1 MVIKETM
8 QDDSQQ
14 KAEPD
19 VMNGDGECSSG
30 PEALAGIDV
39 DESEWPSVTQ
49 AIALI
54 RDIQAEAD
62 RRVGDALE
70 MARDAEGR
78 LRNARGCAERR
89 RRTIEQLRADLA
101 GRGNNQ
107 ATPVPAPVVGVIN
120 YFDSAVPDFYL
131 DGDGEP
137 RWAEDIPDVRP
148 VHDRENSPFVT
159 RILREEGMSVCLDR
173 VTGHDD
179 LRYQG
184 MSWRELSEQTRTRGT
199 SPQPERVVCVSEDG
213 VYWTVTEGLPTVCRT
228 RFQCDREGCLPVLQG
243 VSLTTLTVDTV
254 MEEACA
260 ELAGLLSNPSFPVFG
275 SVTVGRERTGSI
287 QDGPGW
293 RLDTYRPE
301 VNVQLY
307 GDTTG
312 RLPETVTCQH
322 VRDVYRLLSALNGAD
337 RDIRTAR
344 RAMFSRSW
352 WSGLTGRTTE

>member
-1 MVIKETM
+1 MVIKETI

-14 KAEPD
+14 KALSD
-19 VMNGDGECSSG
+19 VMSGDGECSSD
-30 PEALAGIDV
+30 PEDYAGTDV
-39 DESEWPSVTQ
+39 NESEWPAVTQ

-62 RRVGDALE
+62 RRVGDALD
-70 MARDAEGR
+70 MAQEAEDR

-89 RRTIEQLRADLA
+89 RRTIERLRADLA
-101 GRGNNQ
+101 GRENNQ
-107 ATPVPAPVVGVIN
+107 AAPVPVPVVGVIN
-120 YFDSAVPDFYL
+120 YFDSAVPDFYR

-137 RWAEDIPDVRP
+137 LWAKDIPDVRL

-173 VTGHDD
+173 VTGHDE

-184 MSWRELSEQTRTRGT
+184 MNWRELSEQTRTRGT
-199 SPQPERVVCVSEDG
+199 SPQPKSVVCVSEDG
-213 VYWTVTEGLPTVCRT
+213 VYWTVTHGLSTVCRA
-228 RFQCDREGCLPVLQG
+228 RFQYERECRLPVLQG

-254 MEEACA
+254 MKEACA
-260 ELAGLLSNPSFPVFG
+260 ELADLLSNPSFPVSGKIIAFR
-275 SVTVGRERTGSI
+275 GRHDI
-287 QDGPGW
+287 QEGPGW
-293 RLDTYRPE
+293 RCILYQPQLDI
-301 VNVQLY
+301 QLY

-312 RLPETVTCQH
+312 RLPEKVTCHH
-322 VRDVYRLLSALNGAD
+322 VRDVYRLLSALHDAD

-344 RAMFSRSW
+344 KTVSSRSW

>member
-1 MVIKETM
+1 MVKDEVIK
-8 QDDSQQ
+8 DDAQQ
-14 KAEPD
+14 KTLPD
-19 VMNGDGECSSG
+19 VMNGNGECSSG
-30 PEALAGIDV
+30 PEAHAGTDK
-39 DESEWPSVTQ
+39 SEWPVVAQ

-54 RDIQAEAD
+54 I
-62 RRVGDALE
+62 
-70 MARDAEGR
+70 
-78 LRNARGCAERR
+78 ER
-89 RRTIEQLRADLA
+89 LRADLA
-101 GRGNNQ
+101 GRENNQ
-107 ATPVPAPVVGVIN
+107 AALVLAPVVGVIN
-120 YFDSAVPDFYL
+120 YFDGSVPDFYQ

-137 RWAEDIPDVRP
+137 LWAEDIPDVRT

-173 VTGHDD
+173 VTGHDE

-184 MSWRELSEQTRTRGT
+184 MNWRELSEQTRTRGI

-213 VYWTVTEGLPTVCRT
+213 VYWTVTHGLSTVCRA
-228 RFQCDREGCLPVLQG
+228 RFQYERECRLPVLQG

-275 SVTVGRERTGSI
+275 AVTAVREKTGSI

-307 GDTTG
+307 GDATG
-312 RLPETVTCQH
+312 SLPEKVTCHH
-322 VRDVYRLLSALNGAD
+322 VRDVYRLLSALHDAD

-344 RAMFSRSW
+344 KAAASRSW
-352 WSGLTGRTTE
+352 WSALTGRAPE

>member
-1 MVIKETM
+1 MVIKETI

-14 KAEPD
+14 KALPD
-19 VMNGDGECSSG
+19 VMSGGGECLSG
-30 PEALAGIDV
+30 TEAYAGTDK
-39 DESEWPSVTQ
+39 SEWPAVTQ

-62 RRVGDALE
+62 RRVGDALD
-70 MARDAEGR
+70 MAQEAEDR

-89 RRTIEQLRADLA
+89 RRTIERLRADLA
-101 GRGNNQ
+101 GREINQ
-107 ATPVPAPVVGVIN
+107 AAPVPAPVVGVIN
-120 YFDSAVPDFYL
+120 YFDSSVVDFYR

-137 RWAEDIPDVRP
+137 LWAEDIPDVRP

-173 VTGHDD
+173 VTGHDE

-199 SPQPERVVCVSEDG
+199 SPQTERVVCVSEDG
-213 VYWTVTEGLPTVCRT
+213 VYWTVTEGLPAVCRA
-228 RFQCDREGCLPVLQG
+228 RFQYERECRLPVLQG
-243 VSLTTLTVDTV
+243 ASLTTLTVDTV
-254 MEEACA
+254 MKEACA
-260 ELAGLLSNPSFPVFG
+260 ELADLLSNPSFPVFG
-275 SVTVGRERTGSI
+275 KIIAFRGRHDI
-287 QDGPGW
+287 QEGPGW
-293 RLDTYRPE
+293 RCVLYQPQL
-301 VNVQLY
+301 NIQLY

-312 RLPETVTCQH
+312 RLPGEVTCH
-322 VRDVYRLLSALNGAD
+322 HARDVYRLLSALNDAD

-344 RAMFSRSW
+344 RATSSRSW

>member
-14 KAEPD
+14 KTLPD

-30 PEALAGIDV
+30 PEVYAGTDT

-54 RDIQAEAD
+54 RGIQAEAD
-62 RRVGDALE
+62 RRAGDALE
-70 MARDAEGR
+70 RAESAER
-78 LRNARGCAERR
+78 SLRNARGCAERR
-89 RRTIEQLRADLA
+89 RRTIERLRADLA
-101 GRGNNQ
+101 GRENNQ
-107 ATPVPAPVVGVIN
+107 AEPASVVKN
-120 YFDSAVPDFYL
+120 HFDSSVPDFYR

-137 RWAEDIPDVRP
+137 MWAKDIPDVRS
-148 VHDRENSPFVT
+148 VHDREYSPFVT

-184 MSWRELSEQTRTRGT
+184 MSWRELPGHTQTINA
-199 SPQPERVVCVSEDG
+199 SPQPESVTCVSEDG
-213 VYWTVTEGLPTVCRT
+213 VYWTVTHGLPVVRRA
-228 RFQCDREGCLPVLQG
+228 RFQYERENRQPVLQG

-260 ELAGLLSNPSFPVFG
+260 ELAGLLSNLSFPVFG
-275 SVTVGRERTGSI
+275 SVTAWRESTGSI

-293 RLDTYRPE
+293 RLMTYRSE
-301 VNVQLY
+301 VSVELY

-312 RLPETVTCQH
+312 NLPEKVTCHH
-322 VRDVYRLLSALNGAD
+322 VRDVYRLLSALNDAD

-344 RAMFSRSW
+344 RTTSSRSW
-352 WSGLTGRTTE
+352 WSGLTGRSPE

>member
-1 MVIKETM
+1 MVIKETI

-14 KAEPD
+14 KTLPD
-19 VMNGDGECSSG
+19 VMNSDAECSSG
-30 PEALAGIDV
+30 PEIYAGTDA

-62 RRVGDALE
+62 RRVGEAME
-70 MARDAEGR
+70 VAGEAECR

-89 RRTIEQLRADLA
+89 RRTIERLRADLA
-101 GRGNNQ
+101 GRENNQ
-107 ATPVPAPVVGVIN
+107 AAPAGGVIN
-120 YFDSAVPDFYL
+120 HADSTVPDFYR
-131 DGDGEP
+131 DGDGELL
-137 RWAEDIPDVRP
+137 WAEDIPDVRP

-184 MSWRELSEQTRTRGT
+184 MSWRELSEQTRSRNTARLT
-199 SPQPERVVCVSEDG
+199 ESVVCVSEDG
-213 VYWTVTEGLPTVCRT
+213 VYWTVTYGLSTVCRA
-228 RFQCDREGCLPVLQG
+228 RFQYDREGCLPVLQG

-275 SVTVGRERTGSI
+275 SVTAGRERTGSI

-312 RLPETVTCQH
+312 SLPETVTCHH
-322 VRDVYRLLSALNGAD
+322 VRDVYRLLSALNDAE

-344 RAMFSRSW
+344 KATALRSW
-352 WSGLTGRTTE
+352 WSGLTGRTPE

>member
-1 MVIKETM
+1 MVKDEVIK
-8 QDDSQQ
+8 DDAQQ
-14 KAEPD
+14 KTLPD
-19 VMNGDGECSSG
+19 VMNGDAECSSG
-30 PEALAGIDV
+30 PEAHAGTDK
-39 DESEWPSVTQ
+39 SEWPAVAQ

-62 RRVGDALE
+62 RRVGEAME
-70 MARDAEGR
+70 VAGETECR

-89 RRTIEQLRADLA
+89 RRTIERLRADLA

-107 ATPVPAPVVGVIN
+107 AAPAVGLIN
-120 YFDSAVPDFYL
+120 YFDSSVLDFYR

-137 RWAEDIPDVRP
+137 RWAEDIPDVQP
-148 VHDRENSPFVT
+148 VHDRESSPFMT

-173 VTGHDD
+173 VTGHDE

-199 SPQPERVVCVSEDG
+199 SPQPERVICVSEDG
-213 VYWTVTEGLPTVCRT
+213 VYWTVTHGLPAVCRA
-228 RFQCDREGCLPVLQG
+228 RFQYERENRQPVLQG

-254 MEEACA
+254 MKEACA
-260 ELAGLLSNPSFPVFG
+260 ELADLLSNPSFPVFG
-275 SVTVGRERTGSI
+275 KIIAFRGRHDI
-287 QDGPGW
+287 QEGPGW
-293 RLDTYRPE
+293 RCILYQPQL
-301 VNVQLY
+301 NIQLY

-312 RLPETVTCQH
+312 RLPGEVTCHH
-322 VRDVYRLLSALNGAD
+322 VRDVYRLLSALNDAD

-344 RAMFSRSW
+344 RATSSRSW

>member
-1 MVIKETM
+1 MVKDEVIKV
-8 QDDSQQ
+8 DAQQ
-14 KAEPD
+14 KALSD
-19 VMNGDGECSSG
+19 VMSGGGECSSG
-30 PEALAGIDV
+30 PEDYADTDV
-39 DESEWPSVTQ
+39 DESEWPAVAQ

-70 MARDAEGR
+70 VAQEAEGR

-89 RRTIEQLRADLA
+89 RRTIERLRADLA
-101 GRGNNQ
+101 GRENNQ
-107 ATPVPAPVVGVIN
+107 AAPVPSPVVGVIN
-120 YFDSAVPDFYL
+120 YFDSAVPDFYR

-184 MSWRELSEQTRTRGT
+184 MSWRELLEQTRTRST
-199 SPQPERVVCVSEDG
+199 STQPESVICVSEDG
-213 VYWTVTEGLPTVCRT
+213 VYWTVTHGLSTVCRA
-228 RFQCDREGCLPVLQG
+228 RFQYERKCRLPVLQG

-260 ELAGLLSNPSFPVFG
+260 ELAGLLNNPSFPAFG
-275 SVTVGRERTGSI
+275 AVTTGRERTGSI

-301 VNVQLY
+301 VSVQLY

-312 RLPETVTCQH
+312 LLPEKVTCHH
-322 VRDVYRLLSALNGAD
+322 VRDVYRLLSALHDAD

-344 RAMFSRSW
+344 KTASSRSW
-352 WSGLTGRTTE
+352 WSALTGRTPE

>member
-1 MVIKETM
+1 MVKDEVIK
-8 QDDSQQ
+8 DDAQQ
-14 KAEPD
+14 KALPD
-19 VMNGDGECSSG
+19 VMNGDAECSSG
-30 PEALAGIDV
+30 PEAHAGTDK
-39 DESEWPSVTQ
+39 SEWLAVAQ

-62 RRVGDALE
+62 RRVGDALD
-70 MARDAEGR
+70 MAQEAEDR

-89 RRTIEQLRADLA
+89 RRTIERLRADLA
-101 GRGNNQ
+101 GRENNQ
-107 ATPVPAPVVGVIN
+107 AVPVPAPVVGVIN
-120 YFDSAVPDFYL
+120 YFDSAVPDFYR

-137 RWAEDIPDVRP
+137 RWMEDIPDVRP
-148 VHDRENSPFVT
+148 VHDRENSPFVI

-184 MSWRELSEQTRTRGT
+184 VSWRELSEQTRTRGT
-199 SPQPERVVCVSEDG
+199 SPPPERVVCVSEDG
-213 VYWTVTEGLPTVCRT
+213 VYWTVTEGLPAVCRA
-228 RFQCDREGCLPVLQG
+228 RFQYDREGCLPVLQG
-243 VSLTTLTVDTV
+243 VSLTTLKVDTV

-260 ELAGLLSNPSFPVFG
+260 ELAGLLNNPSFPVFG
-275 SVTVGRERTGSI
+275 SVTAVRERTGSI

-312 RLPETVTCQH
+312 RLPEEVTCHH
-322 VRDVYRLLSALNGAD
+322 VRDVFRLLSVLNDAD
-337 RDIRTAR
+337 RDIRAAR
-344 RAMFSRSW
+344 RTASSRSW

>member
-1 MVIKETM
+1 MVIKETI

-14 KAEPD
+14 KALPD
-19 VMNGDGECSSG
+19 VTNSDGECSSG
-30 PEALAGIDV
+30 PEALAGTDK
-39 DESEWPSVTQ
+39 SEWPSVTQ

-62 RRVGDALE
+62 RRVGDALD
-70 MARDAEGR
+70 MAQEAEDR

-89 RRTIEQLRADLA
+89 RRTIERLRADLA
-101 GRGNNQ
+101 GRENNQ
-107 ATPVPAPVVGVIN
+107 AAPVPAPVVGVIN
-120 YFDSAVPDFYL
+120 YFDSAVPDFYR

-137 RWAEDIPDVRP
+137 RWAEDIPDVRT

-173 VTGHDD
+173 VTGHDE

-184 MSWRELSEQTRTRGT
+184 MNWRELSEQTRTRNT
-199 SPQPERVVCVSEDG
+199 ARPPESVVCVSEDG
-213 VYWTVTEGLPTVCRT
+213 VYWTVTHGLSTVCRA
-228 RFQCDREGCLPVLQG
+228 RFQYDREGCLPVLQG
-243 VSLTTLTVDTV
+243 VSLTTLKVDTV

-275 SVTVGRERTGSI
+275 SVTAGRERTDSI

-293 RLDTYRPE
+293 RLDTYR
-301 VNVQLY
+301 
-307 GDTTG
+307 
-312 RLPETVTCQH
+312 
-322 VRDVYRLLSALNGAD
+322 LLSALNDAE

-344 RAMFSRSW
+344 KATASRSW
-352 WSGLTGRTTE
+352 WSALTGRTQE

>member
-1 MVIKETM
+1 MVKDEVIK
-8 QDDSQQ
+8 DDAQQ
-14 KAEPD
+14 KTLPD

-30 PEALAGIDV
+30 PEAHAGTDK
-39 DESEWPSVTQ
+39 SEWPSVTQ

-62 RRVGDALE
+62 RRVCDALD
-70 MARDAEGR
+70 MAQEAERR

-89 RRTIEQLRADLA
+89 RRTIERLRADLA
-101 GRGNNQ
+101 GRENNQ
-107 ATPVPAPVVGVIN
+107 AAPVPAPVVGVIN
-120 YFDSAVPDFYL
+120 YFDSSVLDFYR
-131 DGDGEP
+131 DCDGEP
-137 RWAEDIPDVRP
+137 LWAKDIPDVRP

-159 RILREEGMSVCLDR
+159 RILREEGMSICLDR

-199 SPQPERVVCVSEDG
+199 STQPESVICVSEDG
-213 VYWTVTEGLPTVCRT
+213 VYWTVTHGLSTVCRA
-228 RFQCDREGCLPVLQG
+228 RFQYERECRLPVLQG

-275 SVTVGRERTGSI
+275 AVTAGRERAGSI

-312 RLPETVTCQH
+312 RLPEKVTCHH
-322 VRDVYRLLSALNGAD
+322 VRDVYRLLSALHDAD
-337 RDIRTAR
+337 RDICTAR
-344 RAMFSRSW
+344 KATASRSW
-352 WSGLTGRTTE
+352 WSGLTGRTQE

>member
-1 MVIKETM
+1 MVKDEVIK
-8 QDDSQQ
+8 DDAQQ
-14 KAEPD
+14 KTLPD

-30 PEALAGIDV
+30 PEAHAGTDK
-39 DESEWPSVTQ
+39 SEWPSVTQ

-62 RRVGDALE
+62 RRVCDALD
-70 MARDAEGR
+70 MAQEADDR

-89 RRTIEQLRADLA
+89 RRTIERLRADLA
-101 GRGNNQ
+101 GRENNQ
-107 ATPVPAPVVGVIN
+107 AAPAGEVIN
-120 YFDSAVPDFYL
+120 HADSAVPDFYR

-137 RWAEDIPDVRP
+137 RWAKDIPDVRP

-199 SPQPERVVCVSEDG
+199 STQPESVICVSEDG
-213 VYWTVTEGLPTVCRT
+213 VYWTVTHGLSTVCRA
-228 RFQCDREGCLPVLQG
+228 RFQYERECRLPVLQG

-275 SVTVGRERTGSI
+275 AVTAGRERAGSI

-312 RLPETVTCQH
+312 RLPEKVTCHH
-322 VRDVYRLLSALNGAD
+322 VRDVYRLLSALNDAD

-344 RAMFSRSW
+344 KAASSRSW
-352 WSGLTGRTTE
+352 WSGLTGRTQE

>member
-1 MVIKETM
+1 MVKDEVIK
-8 QDDSQQ
+8 DDAQQ
-14 KAEPD
+14 KTLPD
-19 VMNGDGECSSG
+19 VMNGDAECSSG
-30 PEALAGIDV
+30 PEAHAGTDK
-39 DESEWPSVTQ
+39 SEWPAVKQ

-62 RRVGDALE
+62 RRVGDALD
-70 MARDAEGR
+70 MAQEAECR

-89 RRTIEQLRADLA
+89 RRTIERLRADLA
-101 GRGNNQ
+101 GRENNQ
-107 ATPVPAPVVGVIN
+107 AAPVVGVIN
-120 YFDSAVPDFYL
+120 YSDSAVPDFYL

-184 MSWRELSEQTRTRGT
+184 MSWRELLEQTRTRST
-199 SPQPERVVCVSEDG
+199 STQLESVICVSGDG
-213 VYWTVTEGLPTVCRT
+213 VYWTVTHGLSTVCRA
-228 RFQCDREGCLPVLQG
+228 RFQYDRECCLPVLQG
-243 VSLTTLTVDTV
+243 ISLTTLTVDTV

-275 SVTVGRERTGSI
+275 SVTAGRERTGSI

-293 RLDTYRPE
+293 RLDTYRSE
-301 VNVQLY
+301 VSVQLY

-312 RLPETVTCQH
+312 RLPEKVTCHH
-322 VRDVYRLLSALNGAD
+322 VRDVYRLLSALHDAD

-344 RAMFSRSW
+344 KAASSRSW
-352 WSGLTGRTTE
+352 WSTLTGRAPE

>member
-1 MVIKETM
+1 MVIKETI

-14 KAEPD
+14 KALPD
-19 VMNGDGECSSG
+19 VTNSDGECSSG
-30 PEALAGIDV
+30 PEALAGTDK
-39 DESEWPSVTQ
+39 SEWPSVTQ

-62 RRVGDALE
+62 RRVGEAME
-70 MARDAEGR
+70 VAGEAECR

-89 RRTIEQLRADLA
+89 RRTIERLRADLA
-101 GRGNNQ
+101 GRENNQ
-107 ATPVPAPVVGVIN
+107 ATPAVGLIN
-120 YFDSAVPDFYL
+120 YFDSSVPDFYR

-137 RWAEDIPDVRP
+137 RWAKDIPDVQP
-148 VHDRENSPFVT
+148 VHDRESSPFMT

-179 LRYQG
+179 VRYQG
-184 MSWRELSEQTRTRGT
+184 MNWRELLEQTRAGNAT
-199 SPQPERVVCVSEDG
+199 PQPERVVCVSEDG
-213 VYWTVTEGLPTVCRT
+213 VYWTVTHGLSTVCRA
-228 RFQCDREGCLPVLQG
+228 RFQYDREGCLPVLQG
-243 VSLTTLTVDTV
+243 VSLTTLKVDTV

-260 ELAGLLSNPSFPVFG
+260 ELADLLSNPSFPVFG
-275 SVTVGRERTGSI
+275 SVTAGRERTGSI

-312 RLPETVTCQH
+312 RLPEAVTCHH
-322 VRDVYRLLSALNGAD
+322 VRDVYRLLSALNDAE

-344 RAMFSRSW
+344 KATASRSW
-352 WSGLTGRTTE
+352 WSGLTGRTQE

>member
-19 VMNGDGECSSG
+19 VMNSDAECSSG
-30 PEALAGIDV
+30 PEIYAGTDA
-39 DESEWPSVTQ
+39 DESEWPAVAQ

-62 RRVGDALE
+62 RRVGEAMD
-70 MARDAEGR
+70 MAGEAECR

-89 RRTIEQLRADLA
+89 RRTIERLRADLA
-101 GRGNNQ
+101 GRENNQ
-107 ATPVPAPVVGVIN
+107 AAPVPAPVVGVIN
-120 YFDSAVPDFYL
+120 YSDSAVPDFYR

-137 RWAEDIPDVRP
+137 LWAEDIPDVRP

-159 RILREEGMSVCLDR
+159 RILREEGMSVCPDR
-173 VTGHDD
+173 VTGHDE

-184 MSWRELSEQTRTRGT
+184 MNWRELSEQTRTRNT
-199 SPQPERVVCVSEDG
+199 ARPPESVVCVSEYG
-213 VYWTVTEGLPTVCRT
+213 VYWTVTHGLFTVCRA
-228 RFQCDREGCLPVLQG
+228 RFQYDREGRLPVLQG

-260 ELAGLLSNPSFPVFG
+260 ELACLLNSPSFPVFG
-275 SVTVGRERTGSI
+275 SVTAGRERTGSI

-293 RLDTYRPE
+293 RCILCQPQLSI
-301 VNVQLY
+301 QLY

-312 RLPETVTCQH
+312 RLPEKVTCQH
-322 VRDVYRLLSALNGAD
+322 VRDVYRLLSALHDAD
-337 RDIRTAR
+337 RDIRAAR
-344 RAMFSRSW
+344 KTVSSRSW
-352 WSGLTGRTTE
+352 WSALTGRTPE

>member
-1 MVIKETM
+1 MVKDEVIK
-8 QDDSQQ
+8 DDAQQ
-14 KAEPD
+14 KGLSD
-19 VMNGDGECSSG
+19 VMSGGGEYSSG
-30 PEALAGIDV
+30 PEDYAGTDV
-39 DESEWPSVTQ
+39 DESEWPAVTQ

-62 RRVGDALE
+62 RRVGDALD
-70 MARDAEGR
+70 MAQEAEDR

-89 RRTIEQLRADLA
+89 RRTIERLRADLA
-101 GRGNNQ
+101 GRENNQ
-107 ATPVPAPVVGVIN
+107 AAPVPAPVVGVIN
-120 YFDSAVPDFYL
+120 YFDSSVVDFYR

-137 RWAEDIPDVRP
+137 LWAEDTPDVRP

-184 MSWRELSEQTRTRGT
+184 MNWRELSEQTRTRNT
-199 SPQPERVVCVSEDG
+199 ARPPESVVCVSEDG
-213 VYWTVTEGLPTVCRT
+213 VYWTVTHGLSTVCRA
-228 RFQCDREGCLPVLQG
+228 RFQYDRECCLSVLQG

-275 SVTVGRERTGSI
+275 KIIAFRGRHDI
-287 QDGPGW
+287 QEGPGW
-293 RLDTYRPE
+293 RCILYQPQL
-301 VNVQLY
+301 NIQLY

-312 RLPETVTCQH
+312 RLPEEVTCHH
-322 VRDVYRLLSALNGAD
+322 VRDVYRLLSALNDAD
-337 RDIRTAR
+337 RDIRAAR
-344 RAMFSRSW
+344 RTASSRSW

>member
-14 KAEPD
+14 KTLPD
-19 VMNGDGECSSG
+19 VVSGDGERSSG
-30 PEALAGIDV
+30 PEVYAGTDT
-39 DESEWPSVTQ
+39 DESEWPVVTQ

-62 RRVGDALE
+62 RRVDDALD
-70 MARDAEGR
+70 MAREAECR

-89 RRTIEQLRADLA
+89 RRTIERLRADLA
-101 GRGNNQ
+101 EQGNNQ
-107 ATPVPAPVVGVIN
+107 ADPASMVKNHFYSSVL
-120 YFDSAVPDFYL
+120 DFYR

-137 RWAEDIPDVRP
+137 LWAKDIPDVQP
-148 VHDRENSPFVT
+148 VVNREYSPFVT

-184 MSWRELSEQTRTRGT
+184 MSWRELLEQTRAGNAT
-199 SPQPERVVCVSEDG
+199 PQPERVACVSEDG
-213 VYWTVTEGLPTVCRT
+213 AYWTVTQGLSVVCRA
-228 RFQCDREGCLPVLQG
+228 RFQYERENRQPVLQG

-254 MEEACA
+254 MKEACT

-275 SVTVGRERTGSI
+275 TIITSRGYGNI
-287 QDGPGW
+287 QEGPGW
-293 RLDTYRPE
+293 RQIESRPDVYVE
-301 VNVQLY
+301 LC

-312 RLPETVTCQH
+312 RLPETVTCH
-322 VRDVYRLLSALNGAD
+322 HTGDIYRLLSALNDAD

-344 RAMFSRSW
+344 RTTSSRSW
-352 WSGLTGRTTE
+352 WSGLTGRSPE

>member
-19 VMNGDGECSSG
+19 VMNSDVECSSG
-30 PEALAGIDV
+30 PEIYAGTDA
-39 DESEWPSVTQ
+39 DESEWPAVTQ

-62 RRVGDALE
+62 RRVGDALD
-70 MARDAEGR
+70 MAQEAERR
-78 LRNARGCAERR
+78 LRNARGCTERR
-89 RRTIEQLRADLA
+89 RRTIERLRADLA
-101 GRGNNQ
+101 GRENNQ
-107 ATPVPAPVVGVIN
+107 AAPVPAPVVGVIN
-120 YFDSAVPDFYL
+120 YSDSAVPDFYR

-137 RWAEDIPDVRP
+137 LWAEDIPDVRP

-173 VTGHDD
+173 VTGHDE

-184 MSWRELSEQTRTRGT
+184 MNWRELSEQTRTRGT
-199 SPQPERVVCVSEDG
+199 SPPPERVVCVSEDG
-213 VYWTVTEGLPTVCRT
+213 VYWTVTHGLFTVCRA
-228 RFQCDREGCLPVLQG
+228 RFQYEWEGRLPVLQG

-260 ELAGLLSNPSFPVFG
+260 ELAGLLSNPSPVFG
-275 SVTVGRERTGSI
+275 SVTAGRERTGSI

-301 VNVQLY
+301 VNVQIY

-312 RLPETVTCQH
+312 RLPEKVTCQH
-322 VRDVYRLLSALNGAD
+322 VRDVCRLLSALNDAD
-337 RDIRTAR
+337 RDTRTAR
-344 RAMFSRSW
+344 KAASSRSW
-352 WSGLTGRTTE
+352 WSALTGRTPE

>member
-1 MVIKETM
+1 MAKDEVIK
-8 QDDSQQ
+8 DDAQQ

-19 VMNGDGECSSG
+19 VMSGGGECSSG
-30 PEALAGIDV
+30 PEDYAGTDV
-39 DESEWPSVTQ
+39 GESEWPAVTQ

-62 RRVGDALE
+62 RRVGDALD
-70 MARDAEGR
+70 MAQEAEGR

-89 RRTIEQLRADLA
+89 RRTIERLRANLA
-101 GRGNNQ
+101 GRESNQ
-107 ATPVPAPVVGVIN
+107 AAPAVGVIN
-120 YFDSAVPDFYL
+120 YFDSAVPGFYR
-131 DGDGEP
+131 DCDGEP

-184 MSWRELSEQTRTRGT
+184 MSWRALSEQTRRGI
-199 SPQPERVVCVSEDG
+199 SPQPESVVCVSEDG
-213 VYWTVTEGLPTVCRT
+213 VYWTVTHGLPAVCRA
-228 RFQCDREGCLPVLQG
+228 RFQYERENRLPVLQG

-260 ELAGLLSNPSFPVFG
+260 ELAGLLSNPSPVFG
-275 SVTVGRERTGSI
+275 AVTTGRERTGSI

-312 RLPETVTCQH
+312 RLPEKVTCHH
-322 VRDVYRLLSALNGAD
+322 VRDVYRLLSALHDAD

-344 RAMFSRSW
+344 KTASSRAW
-352 WSGLTGRTTE
+352 WSALTGRTPE

>member
-1 MVIKETM
+1 MVKDEVIK
-8 QDDSQQ
+8 DDAQQ
-14 KAEPD
+14 KTLPD
-19 VMNGDGECSSG
+19 VMNSDAECSSG
-30 PEALAGIDV
+30 PEAHAGTDK
-39 DESEWPSVTQ
+39 SEWPAVTQ

-62 RRVGDALE
+62 RRVGDALD
-70 MARDAEGR
+70 MAQEAERR

-89 RRTIEQLRADLA
+89 RRTIERLRADLA
-101 GRGNNQ
+101 GRENNQ
-107 ATPVPAPVVGVIN
+107 AAPVVGVIN
-120 YFDSAVPDFYL
+120 YSDSAVPDFYR

-184 MSWRELSEQTRTRGT
+184 MSWRELSEQTRTRST
-199 SPQPERVVCVSEDG
+199 STQPESVICVSEDG
-213 VYWTVTEGLPTVCRT
+213 VYWTVTHGLSTVCRA
-228 RFQCDREGCLPVLQG
+228 RFQYERECRLPVLQG

-254 MEEACA
+254 MKEACA
-260 ELAGLLSNPSFPVFG
+260 ELADLLSNPSFPVSGKIIAFR
-275 SVTVGRERTGSI
+275 GRHDI
-287 QDGPGW
+287 QEGPGW
-293 RLDTYRPE
+293 RCILYQPQLDI
-301 VNVQLY
+301 QLY

-312 RLPETVTCQH
+312 RLPEKVTCHH
-322 VRDVYRLLSALNGAD
+322 VRDVYRLLSALHDAD

-344 RAMFSRSW
+344 KTVSSRSW
-352 WSGLTGRTTE
+352 WSGLTGRTQE

>member
-1 MVIKETM
+1 MVIKETI

-14 KAEPD
+14 KTLPD
-19 VMNGDGECSSG
+19 VMNSDAECSSG
-30 PEALAGIDV
+30 PEIYAGTDA
-39 DESEWPSVTQ
+39 DESEWTSVTQ

-62 RRVGDALE
+62 RRVSEAMEVAGE
-70 MARDAEGR
+70 AECR

-89 RRTIEQLRADLA
+89 RRTIERLRADLA
-101 GRGNNQ
+101 GRENNQ
-107 ATPVPAPVVGVIN
+107 AAPVPAPVVGVIN
-120 YFDSAVPDFYL
+120 HFDSAVPDFYR

-137 RWAEDIPDVRP
+137 RWAEDIPDVRT

-159 RILREEGMSVCLDR
+159 RILREDGMSVCLGR
-173 VTGHDD
+173 VTGHDE

-184 MSWRELSEQTRTRGT
+184 MNWRELSEQTRTRNT
-199 SPQPERVVCVSEDG
+199 ARPPESVVCVSEDG
-213 VYWTVTEGLPTVCRT
+213 VYWTVTHGLSTVCRA
-228 RFQCDREGCLPVLQG
+228 RFQYDREGCLPVLQG
-243 VSLTTLTVDTV
+243 VSLTTLKVDTV

-275 SVTVGRERTGSI
+275 SVTAGRERTGSI

-312 RLPETVTCQH
+312 RLPEAVTCHH
-322 VRDVYRLLSALNGAD
+322 VRDVYRLLSALNDAE

-344 RAMFSRSW
+344 KATASRSW
-352 WSGLTGRTTE
+352 WSGLTGRTQK

>member
-1 MVIKETM
+1 MVKDEVIK
-8 QDDSQQ
+8 DDSQQ
-14 KAEPD
+14 KALSD
-19 VMNGDGECSSG
+19 VMSGDGEYSSG
-30 PEALAGIDV
+30 PEDYAGTDV

-62 RRVGDALE
+62 RRVCDALD
-70 MARDAEGR
+70 MAQEAERR

-89 RRTIEQLRADLA
+89 RRTIERLRADLA
-101 GRGNNQ
+101 GRENNQ
-107 ATPVPAPVVGVIN
+107 AAPAGGVIN
-120 YFDSAVPDFYL
+120 HADSAVPDFYR

-137 RWAEDIPDVRP
+137 LWAKDIPDVRL

-184 MSWRELSEQTRTRGT
+184 MNWRELSEQTRTRGT
-199 SPQPERVVCVSEDG
+199 SPQSESVVCVSEDG
-213 VYWTVTEGLPTVCRT
+213 VYWTITHGLPAVCRA
-228 RFQCDREGCLPVLQG
+228 RFQYDREGCLPVLQG
-243 VSLTTLTVDTV
+243 VSLTTLKVDTV

-275 SVTVGRERTGSI
+275 SVTAVRERTGSI

-312 RLPETVTCQH
+312 RLPEKVTCHH
-322 VRDVYRLLSALNGAD
+322 VRDVYRLLSALHDAD
-337 RDIRTAR
+337 RDIRAAR
-344 RAMFSRSW
+344 RTASSRSW

>member
-1 MVIKETM
+1 MVKDEVIK
-8 QDDSQQ
+8 DDAQQ
-14 KAEPD
+14 KTLPD

-30 PEALAGIDV
+30 PEAHAGTDK
-39 DESEWPSVTQ
+39 SEWPSVTQ

-62 RRVGDALE
+62 RRVGDALD
-70 MARDAEGR
+70 MAQEAEDR
-78 LRNARGCAERR
+78 LRNARGCAERS
-89 RRTIEQLRADLA
+89 RRTIERLRADLA
-101 GRGNNQ
+101 GRENNQ
-107 ATPVPAPVVGVIN
+107 AAPVPAPVGGVIN
-120 YFDSAVPDFYL
+120 HADSSVPDFYR

-148 VHDRENSPFVT
+148 VYGRENSPFVT

-173 VTGHDD
+173 VTGHDE

-184 MSWRELSEQTRTRGT
+184 MNWRELSEQTRTRNT
-199 SPQPERVVCVSEDG
+199 AWPPERVICVSEDG
-213 VYWTVTEGLPTVCRT
+213 VHWTVTHGLPAVCRA
-228 RFQCDREGCLPVLQG
+228 RFQYDREKRLPVLQG

-260 ELAGLLSNPSFPVFG
+260 ELAGLLSNPPFPVFG
-275 SVTVGRERTGSI
+275 SVTAGRERTGSI

-312 RLPETVTCQH
+312 RLPEKVTCQH
-322 VRDVYRLLSALNGAD
+322 VRDVCRLLSALNDAD
-337 RDIRTAR
+337 RDTRTAR
-344 RAMFSRSW
+344 KAASSRSW
-352 WSGLTGRTTE
+352 WSALTGRTPE

>member
-1 MVIKETM
+1 MVIKETI

-14 KAEPD
+14 KALPD
-19 VMNGDGECSSG
+19 VTNSDGECSSG
-30 PEALAGIDV
+30 PEALAGTDK
-39 DESEWPSVTQ
+39 SEWPSVTQ

-62 RRVGDALE
+62 RRVGEAME
-70 MARDAEGR
+70 VAGEAECR

-89 RRTIEQLRADLA
+89 RRTIERLRADLA
-101 GRGNNQ
+101 GRENNQ
-107 ATPVPAPVVGVIN
+107 ATPAVGLIN
-120 YFDSAVPDFYL
+120 YFDSAVPDFYR

-137 RWAEDIPDVRP
+137 RWAKDIPDVQP
-148 VHDRENSPFVT
+148 VHDRESSPFMT

-179 LRYQG
+179 VRYQG
-184 MSWRELSEQTRTRGT
+184 MNWRELLEQTRAGNAT
-199 SPQPERVVCVSEDG
+199 PQPERVVCVSEVG
-213 VYWTVTEGLPTVCRT
+213 VYWTVTHGLSTVCRA
-228 RFQCDREGCLPVLQG
+228 RFQYDREGCLPVLQG
-243 VSLTTLTVDTV
+243 VSLTTLKVDTV

-260 ELAGLLSNPSFPVFG
+260 ELADLLSNPSFPVFG
-275 SVTVGRERTGSI
+275 SVTAGRERTGSI

-312 RLPETVTCQH
+312 RLPEAVTCHH
-322 VRDVYRLLSALNGAD
+322 VRDVYRLLSALNDAE

-344 RAMFSRSW
+344 KATASRSW
-352 WSGLTGRTTE
+352 WSGLTGRTQE

>member
-1 MVIKETM
+1 MAKDEVIK
-8 QDDSQQ
+8 DDAQQ

-30 PEALAGIDV
+30 PETHAGTDK
-39 DESEWPSVTQ
+39 SEWPAVTQ

-62 RRVGDALE
+62 RRVGDALD
-70 MARDAEGR
+70 MAQEAEGR

-89 RRTIEQLRADLA
+89 RRTIERLRADLA
-101 GRGNNQ
+101 GRENNQ
-107 ATPVPAPVVGVIN
+107 AAPVVGVIN
-120 YFDSAVPDFYL
+120 YFDSSVLDFYR

-137 RWAEDIPDVRP
+137 RWAKDIPDVRP

-159 RILREEGMSVCLDR
+159 RILREEGVSVCLDR
-173 VTGHDD
+173 VTGHDE

-199 SPQPERVVCVSEDG
+199 SPQPESVICVSEDG
-213 VYWTVTEGLPTVCRT
+213 VYWTVTHGLSTVCRA
-228 RFQCDREGCLPVLQG
+228 RFQYERECRLPVLQG

-275 SVTVGRERTGSI
+275 SVTAGRECAGSI

-293 RLDTYRPE
+293 RCILCQPQLSI
-301 VNVQLY
+301 QLY

-312 RLPETVTCQH
+312 RLPEKVTCQH
-322 VRDVYRLLSALNGAD
+322 VRDVYRLLSALHDAD
-337 RDIRTAR
+337 RDIRAAR
-344 RAMFSRSW
+344 KTVSSRSW
-352 WSGLTGRTTE
+352 WSTLTGRAPE

>member
-14 KAEPD
+14 KTLPD

-30 PEALAGIDV
+30 PEAHVGTDK
-39 DESEWPSVTQ
+39 SEWPAVTQ

-62 RRVGDALE
+62 RRVGDALD
-70 MARDAEGR
+70 MAQEAERR

-89 RRTIEQLRADLA
+89 RRTIERLRADLA
-101 GRGNNQ
+101 GRENNQ
-107 ATPVPAPVVGVIN
+107 AAPVPAPVGGVIN
-120 YFDSAVPDFYL
+120 HADSSVPDFYR

-148 VHDRENSPFVT
+148 VHGRENSPFVT

-173 VTGHDD
+173 VTGHDE

-184 MSWRELSEQTRTRGT
+184 VNWRELSEQTRTGGI
-199 SPQPERVVCVSEDG
+199 SPQPESVVCVSEDG
-213 VYWTVTEGLPTVCRT
+213 VYWTVTHGLSTVCRA
-228 RFQCDREGCLPVLQG
+228 RFQYEREGHLPVLQD
-243 VSLTTLTVDTV
+243 VSLTTLTVDAV

-260 ELAGLLSNPSFPVFG
+260 ELADLLSNPSFPVFG
-275 SVTVGRERTGSI
+275 SVIAGRERTGSI

-301 VNVQLY
+301 VNVKLY

-312 RLPETVTCQH
+312 RLPEKVTCQH
-322 VRDVYRLLSALNGAD
+322 VRDVYLLLSALHDAD
-337 RDIRTAR
+337 RGIRAAR
-344 RAMFSRSW
+344 KTVSSRSW
-352 WSGLTGRTTE
+352 WSALTGRTPE

>member
-1 MVIKETM
+1 MVKDEVIK
-8 QDDSQQ
+8 DDAQQ
-14 KAEPD
+14 KALSD
-19 VMNGDGECSSG
+19 VISGGGEYSSG
-30 PEALAGIDV
+30 PEDYAGTDA
-39 DESEWPSVTQ
+39 DESEWPAVTQ

-89 RRTIEQLRADLA
+89 RRTIERLRADLA
-101 GRGNNQ
+101 GRENNQ
-107 ATPVPAPVVGVIN
+107 AAPAGGVIN
-120 YFDSAVPDFYL
+120 HADSAVPDFYR

-137 RWAEDIPDVRP
+137 LWAKDIPDVRP
-148 VHDRENSPFVT
+148 VHERENSPFVT

-173 VTGHDD
+173 VTGHDE

-184 MSWRELSEQTRTRGT
+184 MSWRELLEQTRTRGT
-199 SPQPERVVCVSEDG
+199 SPQPESVVYVSEDG
-213 VYWTVTEGLPTVCRT
+213 VYWTVTHGLPAVCRA
-228 RFQCDREGCLPVLQG
+228 RFQYDREGCLPVLQG
-243 VSLTTLTVDTV
+243 VSLTTLKVDTV

-275 SVTVGRERTGSI
+275 SVTAGRERTGSI

-312 RLPETVTCQH
+312 RLPETVTCHH
-322 VRDVYRLLSALNGAD
+322 VRDVYRLLSALNDAD
-337 RDIRTAR
+337 RDIRAAR
-344 RAMFSRSW
+344 RTASSRSC
-352 WSGLTGRTTE
+352 GPD